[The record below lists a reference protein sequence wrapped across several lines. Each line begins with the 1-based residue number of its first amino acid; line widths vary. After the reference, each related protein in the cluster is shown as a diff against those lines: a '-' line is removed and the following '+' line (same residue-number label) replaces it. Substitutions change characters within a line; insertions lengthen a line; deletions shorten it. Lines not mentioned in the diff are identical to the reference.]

1 MRLLNDRTNGVV
13 AAHVEV
19 AATRRAR
26 RRGLLGR
33 ASLDSACAMLITPC
47 FAVHT
52 VRMRFP
58 IDVAFVDRDGR
69 AVRLVHA
76 LQPWRMAA
84 ALRAH
89 AVIELAAGR
98 LTACGV
104 REGDRLY
111 VSSGDEAC

>member
-1 MRLLNDRTNGVV
+1 MRLVNGRTDAVV

-26 RRGLLGR
+26 RQGLLGR
-33 ASLDSACAMLITPC
+33 ASLDSASAMLITPC
-47 FAVHT
+47 CAVHT

-58 IDVAFVDRDGR
+58 IDVAFVDRHGR

-76 LQPWRMAA
+76 LKPWRIAA
-84 ALRAH
+84 AFGAH
-89 AVIELAAGR
+89 AVVELAAGR
-98 LTACGV
+98 LAACSV

-111 VSSGDEAC
+111 LSPEGAAC